1 MFSYCS
7 AVNGDWSE
15 WSAWSTCSPD
25 CEQTRRRACDRPAPA
40 GGGHYCFG
48 LDHEKTEC
56 GGGACPRETAAGGG
70 VWMEPSLAA
79 AAGEEEDGPA
89 DRVEAPAAAAGGLS
103 GGHEVALYVG
113 LSLAVLV
120 FMLVVLVA
128 ASLVRRRRRP
138 HGHTLSQSG
147 NN

>member
-1 MFSYCS
+1 M
-7 AVNGDWSE
+7 NGDWSE

-56 GGGACPRETAAGGG
+56 GGGACPRETGGSG

-79 AAGEEEDGPA
+79 GEGEDGPA
-89 DRVEAPAAAAGGLS
+89 DRVEAPAAAGGLGS
-103 GGHEVALYVG
+103 HEVALYVG

-120 FMLVVLVA
+120 FLLVVLVA
-128 ASLVRRRRRP
+128 ASLVRRRRLP
-138 HGHTLSQSG
+138 HGYTLSQSG
-147 NN
+147 NY